1 VRYTVMGL
9 PGSEGGGLEQ
19 SEDVEREQPEAGADR
34 QDTVEGLPGS
44 EGGGLEQSEDIE
56 REQPEAGADRK
67 DTRLRDTLQHLPST
81 KKN

>member
-1 VRYTVMGL
+1 MECL

-19 SEDVEREQPEAGADR
+19 SEDVEREQPEAGADG
-34 QDTVEGLPGS
+34 Q
-44 EGGGLEQSEDIE
+44 
-56 REQPEAGADRK
+56 

>member
-1 VRYTVMGL
+1 VECL

-19 SEDVEREQPEAGADR
+19 SEDVEREQPEAGADG
-34 QDTVEGLPGS
+34 Q
-44 EGGGLEQSEDIE
+44 
-56 REQPEAGADRK
+56 